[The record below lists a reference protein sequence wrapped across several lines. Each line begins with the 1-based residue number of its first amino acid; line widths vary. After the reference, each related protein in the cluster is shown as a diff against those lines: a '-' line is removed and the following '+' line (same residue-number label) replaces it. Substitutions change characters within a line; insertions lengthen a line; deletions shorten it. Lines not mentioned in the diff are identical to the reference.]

1 VTLGKART
9 GRWIIGS
16 SEQQNRDVDDRH
28 ANRDHAKAQA
38 YRGEGKAVVVEGR
51 SARSLPFS

>member
-1 VTLGKART
+1 LGKART